1 MSVPGR
7 DLKKGA
13 VKLSGESFF
22 EKQYNTLP
30 LEECCGVHEHSCDGY
45 NGGEMPDEDKMNA
58 LAELYKMFGDTTR
71 VKILYVL
78 LKGEMCVCDIAEL
91 LQISQSA
98 ISHQLRILKAS
109 QLVKNRRSGKAVFY
123 SLADAHVIT
132 ILAQGM
138 QHICE

>member
-1 MSVPGR
+1 M
-7 DLKKGA
+7 
-13 VKLSGESFF
+13 SGESFF
-22 EKQYNTLP
+22 EKQYDNLP
-30 LEECCGVHEHSCDGY
+30 IEECEETHGHAY
-45 NGGEMPDEDKMNA
+45 ILQQAGEMPDEDKMNA

-71 VKILYVL
+71 VKILYTL
-78 LKGEMCVCDIAEL
+78 LNGEMCVCDIAQL

-109 QLVKNRRSGKAVFY
+109 QLVKNRRSGKTVYY
-123 SLADAHVIT
+123 SLADGHVIT